1 MHDVKR
7 YFCVPCGGAG
17 RCACGKYKSKCKEC
31 GGGAYCAAHRKL
43 RTRCAECGGGTR
55 CRHGLARRDCDEC
68 KREKR
73 PAEEEAD
80 ADVDEQDVPE
90 PLIVPRR
97 PAGAAAAAEPE
108 PEPEAVAEPVAAEAE
123 SDDDPLASKP
133 VKKRRSGQKR
143 IAESVDAADVQA
155 MQ

>member
-1 MHDVKR
+1 M
-7 YFCVPCGGAG
+7 
-17 RCACGKYKSKCKEC
+17 
-31 GGGAYCAAHRKL
+31 
-43 RTRCAECGGGTR
+43 
-55 CRHGLARRDCDEC
+55 
-68 KREKR
+68 KR

-97 PAGAAAAAEPE
+97 PAGAVAAAA
-108 PEPEAVAEPVAAEAE
+108 PEAVAEPVAAEAE